1 MLRPMGTVSYS
12 RSIPVIAEPD
22 VLVCGTGLAGLGAAV
37 AAARQGASVWAVD
50 RMGFAGGF
58 FTNVIGSAF
67 DGFVFEETGRPVV
80 GGLVFEMLERMGV
93 IEPGADPD
101 HAYNVNGDFTE
112 VEKHPDRLIPRCDP
126 ERFKR
131 AADEILLGAEVHP
144 LFHTQVADVL
154 VEGNRV
160 DSVILSNKAGLV
172 AVRPKMVIDTTGDG
186 DVAAWAGCPWEKA
199 ESLQPM
205 ALHFRIDYVE
215 LTFELRRKCAAV
227 LERARADGRIGLYG
241 GPWPAT
247 FSGRDI
253 YFNAV
258 RTPGDCTDPEDWTRA
273 EIQGRA
279 DAWRMFELWREELPE
294 FADAYFFTSG
304 PTAGARESRRIVGDS
319 VLTGDD
325 VRQARRVDDVICLG
339 AWRLDRHPQDDAGY
353 HHMPVVPPYDISYR
367 TLLPQGLDNLWVAGR
382 CHSATSEAL
391 ASSRVTANAMGMGQ
405 AAGTAAAMAVVSGD
419 DSRSISIPDL
429 QDRLVQAGCILDP
442 TIALKEI

>member
-1 MLRPMGTVSYS
+1 MTEIAYS

-93 IEPGADPD
+93 IAPGSGAE
-101 HAYNVNGDFTE
+101 HRYNVNGDFTE
-112 VEKHPDRLIPRCDP
+112 VEKHPDRLIPRTDP

-131 AADEILLGAEVHP
+131 AADEILLDAGVQP

-154 VEGNRV
+154 RQGDRI
-160 DSVILSNKAGLV
+160 DSVILSNKEGLV
-172 AVRPKMVIDTTGDG
+172 AIRPKTVIDTTGDG
-186 DVAAWAGCPWEKA
+186 DVAAWAGCPYEKA

-205 ALHFRIDYVE
+205 ALHFRIGYVE
-215 LTFELRRKCAAV
+215 LTFELRHKCAAV
-227 LERARADGRIGLYG
+227 LERARKAGRIGLYG

-258 RTPGDCTDPEDWTRA
+258 RTPGDCTNAEDWTRA
-273 EIQGRA
+273 EMQGRA
-279 DAWRMFELWREELPE
+279 DAWRMFELWQEELAE
-294 FADAYFFTSG
+294 FSDAYFFTSG
-304 PTAGARESRRIVGDS
+304 PTAGARESRRIVGD
-319 VLTGDD
+319 VTLTGDD
-325 VRQARRVDDVICLG
+325 IRQARRFDDVIVLG
-339 AWRLDRHPQDDAGY
+339 AWRIDQHPRDAAGY
-353 HHMPVVPPYDISYR
+353 HDQPVVPPYDISYR

-405 AAGTAAAMAVVSGD
+405 AAGTAAAMAVHATTG
-419 DSRSISIPDL
+419 SREVSIPDL
-429 QDRLVQAGCILDP
+429 QSRLVEAGCILDP
-442 TIALKEI
+442 GLAMQAQES